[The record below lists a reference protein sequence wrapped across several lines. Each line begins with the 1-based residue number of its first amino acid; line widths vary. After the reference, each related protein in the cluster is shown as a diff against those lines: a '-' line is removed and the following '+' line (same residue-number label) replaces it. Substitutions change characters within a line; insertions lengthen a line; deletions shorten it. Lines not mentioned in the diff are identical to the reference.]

1 MGVRVP
7 PFAPSGLRSF
17 AALRISAG
25 GSRFAHAAQTA
36 SSSSPPFRTIRAEVL
51 RCAQDFGSRFPA
63 RHLATPRSHLLR
75 YPIGYSTQSVRQLR
89 PQKTEGV
96 MGLSSAH
103 MFHCVNSLWR
113 IVRKVFGSVAIWPA
127 ACSAFGLATEPPGS
141 FRRLPQRR

>member
-1 MGVRVP
+1 
-7 PFAPSGLRSF
+7 
-17 AALRISAG
+17 
-25 GSRFAHAAQTA
+25 
-36 SSSSPPFRTIRAEVL
+36 
-51 RCAQDFGSRFPA
+51 
-63 RHLATPRSHLLR
+63 
-75 YPIGYSTQSVRQLR
+75 LR